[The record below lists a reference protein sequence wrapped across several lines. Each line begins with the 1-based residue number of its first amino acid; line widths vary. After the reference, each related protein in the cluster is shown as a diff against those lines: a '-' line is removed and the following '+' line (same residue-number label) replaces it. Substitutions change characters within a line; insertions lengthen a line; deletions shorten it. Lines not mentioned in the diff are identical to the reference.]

1 MGRAREDTD
10 VVDARSNKAEGPVRP
25 MQSAQQNE
33 RARRVFE
40 ALQAPSSGARTNLR
54 HYLNGETTLKVLTR
68 SVLVYLGE
76 NKDDWEQWRDVVRD
90 AAGKGVLA
98 GNTKLNKANWGRNI
112 LVRSEDYS
120 EQQLAQAIEANGH
133 IFSAEDADSCTTINA
148 GTVVDMFLDDPGQSL
163 HISEPVGP
171 VEREVVAYLER
182 RPVEEPPNSLL
193 YRIARYFAVRA
204 RLDG

>member
-1 MGRAREDTD
+1 
-10 VVDARSNKAEGPVRP
+10 
-25 MQSAQQNE
+25 
-33 RARRVFE
+33 VFE

-68 SVLVYLGE
+68 SVLVYLGG
-76 NKDDWEQWRDVVRD
+76 NKDDWQQWQDVVCEV
-90 AAGKGVLA
+90 AEKEVLA
-98 GNTKLNKANWGRNI
+98 GKTKLSKVNWGRNI
-112 LVRSEDYS
+112 LVRSEHYS
-120 EQQLAQAIEANGH
+120 ERQLARAIQGNGH

-171 VEREVVAYLER
+171 GEREIVAYLVR
-182 RPVEEPPNSLL
+182 RSVEEPPDSLL